1 MDTDSFWTLL
11 EDSRRQG
18 NGGDKRDAWLRQA
31 LARLPADGIVGF
43 QACLDRL
50 TDEAFTWNLRG
61 AADRVFGGWCSD
73 DDFRSFQH
81 WMMGLGRAVFEA
93 AVNDP
98 DVLAYAPEVFR
109 LAGRPRAAWSAEDR
123 PGWAALDTLGLEAY
137 ELATGPSEDFGDAF
151 YAAVRAVVR
160 AAARG
165 SSYGSPYGPPYGSG
179 RGVPRDADVPGQA
192 GAPAGPSAPPGSRD
206 PAGIR
211 WTALDE
217 EEAAR
222 RLPRLSV
229 MFPLERPASGGLPPP
244 VRRR

>member
-11 EDSRRQG
+11 EDSRRHG
-18 NGGDKRDAWLRQA
+18 FGGDKRDAWLRHA
-31 LARLPADGIVGF
+31 LARLPADEIVGF
-43 QACLDRL
+43 QACLDRM

-73 DDFRSFQH
+73 DAFRAFQH

-109 LAGRPRAAWSAEDR
+109 LAGRPRSDWSPEDR
-123 PGWAALDTLGLEAY
+123 PGWPALDTLGLQAY
-137 ELATGPSEDFGDAF
+137 ELATGPSGDFGDAF
-151 YAAVRAVVR
+151 YAAVRAVLR
-160 AAARG
+160 AAERAG
-165 SSYGSPYGPPYGSG
+165 QASG
-179 RGVPRDADVPGQA
+179 HA
-192 GAPAGPSAPPGSRD
+192 GAPPAPSGRRD
-206 PAGIR
+206 PTGRR

-229 MFPLERPASGGLPPP
+229 MFPLDGPEPP
-244 VRRR
+244 RRGSR